1 MGVRVRVEVDRA
13 ELGEPVGTMYV
24 EEGSDLG
31 STTVGADEL
40 PLVIDEVPILAVLA
54 AHAPGDTWF
63 HEAGE
68 LRIKESDRLRAVA
81 RGIRDLGGHAA
92 DEGPDLVIAGGGLDG
107 GRVSSGGDHRIAMA
121 FADRG
126 ARGSRAGRGR
136 RHRGRRRQLP
146 RVRRRCVRWVRRSRR
161 WPDVAPRV
169 VAIDG
174 AAGAGKSTLARS
186 LARVLSLAY
195 LNTGSMYR
203 ALAAAR
209 RAPRRLAR
217 RRRAP
222 GRLDR
227 RVEVQ
232 VRRGTT
238 PPELEIE
245 GWPEAALRT
254 FMVESSVSSVAR
266 HPGVRMRLCDL
277 QRRLGRDGAVVEG
290 RDIGAVVF
298 PDAPVKL
305 FLVAHPSARSSRRAD
320 ERHVDDRSVAAALRA
335 RDALDARTNPL
346 EPAAGAIVLDTTD
359 LDVDETLEAALS
371 IVGDLAP
378 ELLP

>member
-1 MGVRVRVEVDRA
+1 V
-13 ELGEPVGTMYV
+13 T
-24 EEGSDLG
+24 
-31 STTVGADEL
+31 
-40 PLVIDEVPILAVLA
+40 
-54 AHAPGDTWF
+54 
-63 HEAGE
+63 
-68 LRIKESDRLRAVA
+68 
-81 RGIRDLGGHAA
+81 
-92 DEGPDLVIAGGGLDG
+92 
-107 GRVSSGGDHRIAMA
+107 
-121 FADRG
+121 
-126 ARGSRAGRGR
+126 
-136 RHRGRRRQLP
+136 
-146 RVRRRCVRWVRRSRR
+146 
-161 WPDVAPRV
+161 PRV

-203 ALAAAR
+203 ALAAAAER
-209 RAPRRLAR
+209 HGVSPDDEEHLAGLIDGLR
-217 RRRAP
+217 FRFV
-222 GRLDR
+222 GDD
-227 RVEVQ
+227 
-232 VRRGTT
+232 

-266 HPGVRMRLCDL
+266 HPGVRTRLCDL
-277 QRRLGRDGAVVEG
+277 QRRLGQDGAVVEG

-346 EPAAGAIVLDTTD
+346 EPAAGAVVLDTTD